1 MLLQS
6 EKECAYYLRTGQ
18 CKFGSTCK
26 FHHPQ
31 PSTMMVAVRG
41 SGYSPGQSATSPGQH
56 AYQGAVTS
64 WPLSRSASFIAS
76 PRWPGHS
83 SYAQVLVPPGL
94 VQVPGWNPYTVCS
107 MTSFL
112 LFTWSNNCIYH
123 LITLWSSH
131 LFVENLV
138 RVVAIFVHLIISN
151 AKKFSCYLY

>member
-1 MLLQS
+1 
-6 EKECAYYLRTGQ
+6 
-18 CKFGSTCK
+18 
-26 FHHPQ
+26 
-31 PSTMMVAVRG
+31 MMVAVRG

-112 LFTWSNNCIYH
+112 LFTWSNDCIYH
-123 LITLWSSH
+123 PALGPI
-131 LFVENLV
+131 EGGIE
-138 RVVAIFVHLIISN
+138 AGG
-151 AKKFSCYLY
+151 